1 MVAGILALVY
11 PDITLLALALI
22 AGINV
27 FLFGLLGIVNAISAD
42 QDDAVPRALVAILG
56 ILGVLAGLIMM
67 RRPGETLLVLLLA
80 VGLWLIMSGV
90 ISGIIALTEPEDRG
104 ARLLAALFD
113 IVLGGLLLAL
123 PKLSLATVAILCGV
137 SFLIRGAFALYVGLK
152 LRKGAAAVVAP
163 ASLTPGLATTS
174 FARAERAGSIS
185 AARLEKL
192 VELRF
197 VAPSPLSPYDEDAV
211 DDVHAQGEDGERP
224 PRVGAADR
232 QQCPDR
238 SRVRRR

>member
-1 MVAGILALVY
+1 MEENPLKPVQSSGWLLIVTGAVSMVAGILALVY

-27 FLFGLLGIVNAISAD
+27 FLFGLLGIVNAISSD
-42 QDDAVPRALVAILG
+42 EDDAVSRALVAILG

-113 IVLGGLLLAL
+113 VVLGGLLLAL
-123 PKLSLATVAILCGV
+123 PKLSLGTVAILCGV

-163 ASLTPGLATTS
+163 AS
-174 FARAERAGSIS
+174 
-185 AARLEKL
+185 
-192 VELRF
+192 
-197 VAPSPLSPYDEDAV
+197 
-211 DDVHAQGEDGERP
+211 
-224 PRVGAADR
+224 
-232 QQCPDR
+232 
-238 SRVRRR
+238 